1 MEGLDTIDREAGK
14 DSFMNRLDGRIKLI
28 SSMLIIIY
36 AVSSTNLM
44 ILVIM
49 EIYLF
54 ILIALSN
61 VSYKYALKRVALIIP
76 FGGFIALIQPFFQ
89 PGNVLWTGPFGWLHI
104 TDYGLFFGA
113 LLLFRVTVCVTSIVF
128 LSSSTSMQDLVA
140 SAQKLGV
147 PHQLAMLL
155 NLTVRY
161 LFFFYDQLMNIL
173 NAQSTRCFDIFNK
186 KTPYKWRLRKVG
198 ETITMMFLR
207 AFEQGETVYLSMMCR
222 GYSEN
227 TRIYRAKRKLDKK
240 DLAFIGATI
249 LVIVSLHL
257 LNYYGALSY
266 ATLSL

>member
-1 MEGLDTIDREAGK
+1 MQGLAEIDREAGK
-14 DSFMNRLDGRIKLI
+14 DSFMNSLDGRIKLI

-49 EIYLF
+49 EMYLL
-54 ILIALSN
+54 ILISLSN
-61 VSYKYALKRVALIIP
+61 VTPTYALKRIALIIP
-76 FGGFIALIQPFFQ
+76 FGGFVALIQPFFQ
-89 PGNVLWTGPFGWLHI
+89 PGNVIWTGVFGLLHI

-113 LLLFRVTVCVTSIVF
+113 LLLFRVTVSVTAIVF

-161 LFFFYDQLMNIL
+161 LFFFYDQLINIL

-207 AFEQGETVYLSMMCR
+207 AFEQGETVYMSMMCR

-227 TRIYRAKRKLDKK
+227 TRIYQAKTKLDKK
-240 DLAFIGATI
+240 DFAFIGTTI
-249 LVIVSLHL
+249 FILFSLQL
-257 LNYYGALSY
+257 LTTMVL
-266 ATLSL
+266 

>member
-1 MEGLDTIDREAGK
+1 MEGLAEIDREAGK
-14 DSFMNRLDGRIKLI
+14 ESFMNSLDGRIKLI

-49 EIYLF
+49 EMY
-54 ILIALSN
+54 ILILISLSN
-61 VSYKYALKRVALIIP
+61 VTPKYALKRIALIIP
-76 FGGFIALIQPFFQ
+76 FGGFVALIQPFFQ
-89 PGNVLWTGPFGWLHI
+89 PGNVIWTGPLGFLQI
-104 TDYGLFFGA
+104 TDYGLYFGA
-113 LLLFRVTVCVTSIVF
+113 LLLFRVTVSVTSIVF

-147 PHQLAMLL
+147 PQQLAMLL

-186 KTPYKWRLRKVG
+186 KTSYKWRLRKVG

-207 AFEQGETVYLSMMCR
+207 AFEQGETVYMSMMCR

-227 TRIYRAKRKLDKK
+227 TRIYRAKAKLDKK
-240 DLAFIGATI
+240 DFTFMGTTL
-249 LVIVSLHL
+249 LVIIVLQL
-257 LNYYGALSY
+257 LNMLV
-266 ATLSL
+266 L

>member
-1 MEGLDTIDREAGK
+1 MEGLEQIDREAGK
-14 DSFMNRLDGRIKLI
+14 DSFMNSLDGRIKLI

-36 AVSSTNLM
+36 AVYSTNLL

-49 EIYLF
+49 EIYLL
-54 ILIALSN
+54 ILISLSN
-61 VSYKYALKRVALIIP
+61 VSPKYALKRIALILP

-89 PGNVLWTGPFGWLHI
+89 PGNIIWTGPFGWLHI

-113 LLLFRVTVCVTSIVF
+113 LLLSRVTVSVTSIVF

-173 NAQSTRCFDIFNK
+173 NAQATRCFDIFNK
-186 KTPYKWRLRKVG
+186 KTTYKWRLRKVG

-207 AFEQGETVYLSMMCR
+207 AFEQGETVYLSMMAR
-222 GYSEN
+222 GYSDN
-227 TRIYRAKRKLDKK
+227 TRIYRSKVKLDIK
-240 DLAFIGATI
+240 DFAFIGITLTLIASLQ
-249 LVIVSLHL
+249 LVKIFFL
-257 LNYYGALSY
+257 
-266 ATLSL
+266 

>member
-1 MEGLDTIDREAGK
+1 MQGLAEIDREASK
-14 DSFMNRLDGRIKLI
+14 DSFMNSLDGRIKLI
-28 SSMLIIIY
+28 SSLLIIIY

-49 EIYLF
+49 EMYLL
-54 ILIALSN
+54 ILISLSN
-61 VSYKYALKRVALIIP
+61 VTPIYALKRIALIIP
-76 FGGFIALIQPFFQ
+76 FGGFVALIQPFFQ
-89 PGNVLWTGPFGWLHI
+89 PGNVIWTGAFGLLHM
-104 TDYGLFFGA
+104 TDYGLYFGA
-113 LLLFRVTVCVTSIVF
+113 LLLFRVTVSVTSIVF

-173 NAQSTRCFDIFNK
+173 NAQSTRCFDIFSK

-227 TRIYRAKRKLDKK
+227 TRIYRAKAKLDKK
-240 DLAFIGATI
+240 DFAFIGTTI
-249 LVIVSLHL
+249 FIL
-257 LNYYGALSY
+257 
-266 ATLSL
+266 LSLQLLTTMVL

>member
-1 MEGLDTIDREAGK
+1 MEGLAEIDREAGK
-14 DSFMNRLDGRIKLI
+14 ESFMNSLDGRIKLI

-49 EIYLF
+49 EIYLL
-54 ILIALSN
+54 ILISLSN
-61 VSYKYALKRVALIIP
+61 VTPKYALKRIALIIP
-76 FGGFIALIQPFFQ
+76 FGGFVALIQPFFQ
-89 PGNVLWTGPFGWLHI
+89 PGNVIWTGPFGLLHI
-104 TDYGLFFGA
+104 TDYGLYFGA
-113 LLLFRVTVCVTSIVF
+113 LLLFRVTVSVTSIVF

-147 PHQLAMLL
+147 PQQLAMLL

-186 KTPYKWRLRKVG
+186 KTSYKWRLRKVG

-207 AFEQGETVYLSMMCR
+207 AFEQGETVYMSMMCR

-227 TRIYRAKRKLDKK
+227 TRIYRAKVRLDKK
-240 DLAFIGATI
+240 DFAFLGTTI
-249 LVIVSLHL
+249 LVII
-257 LNYYGALSY
+257 ALQ
-266 ATLSL
+266 LMNMLVL